1 VVFLLRDQGNRVT
14 GKNQTKNQ
22 EMYISYAFSFIFAQK
37 SVMLNEFQ
45 TVEKEQVAALHFP
58 ASEVLHSETG
68 RKQRQI
74 DLERAIALGN
84 LEQHKVKIYF
94 EDTKRKYMVH
104 TTIWAVTEEAIVL
117 KKNVTIPIRRI
128 HKLEI

>member
-1 VVFLLRDQGNRVT
+1 
-14 GKNQTKNQ
+14 
-22 EMYISYAFSFIFAQK
+22 MYISYAFSFIFAQK